1 MYITIDDDDDDDDD
15 NDDDHDN
22 DDDGDDDNDDYIHD
36 DDASM
41 YASTFIRPDRLPVSI
56 STPSYA
62 SPSSLLCY
70 LVDTKSE

>member
-1 MYITIDDDDDDDDD
+1 MITIDDDEEE
-15 NDDDHDN
+15 DDDHIHN
-22 DDDGDDDNDDYIHD
+22 DD
-36 DDASM
+36 ACM
-41 YASTFIRPDRLPVSI
+41 YASSVIRPDRLPVSI

>member
-1 MYITIDDDDDDDDD
+1 MNITIDDDD
-15 NDDDHDN
+15 
-22 DDDGDDDNDDYIHD
+22 DDDNDDYIHD
-36 DDASM
+36 DDTCM
-41 YASTFIRPDRLPVSI
+41 YASSVIRSDRLPVSI

>member
-1 MYITIDDDDDDDDD
+1 MYITIDDDE
-15 NDDDHDN
+15 
-22 DDDGDDDNDDYIHD
+22 DDNDDYIHD
-36 DDASM
+36 DDACI
-41 YASTFIRPDRLPVSI
+41 YASSVIRPDRLPLSI

>member
-1 MYITIDDDDDDDDD
+1 VYITIDDDDDDEDDD
-15 NDDDHDN
+15 C
-22 DDDGDDDNDDYIHD
+22 DDYIHD
-36 DDASM
+36 DDACM
-41 YASTFIRPDRLPVSI
+41 YASSVMRPDRLPVSI

>member
-1 MYITIDDDDDDDDD
+1 MYITIDDDEDD
-15 NDDDHDN
+15 NDDD
-22 DDDGDDDNDDYIHD
+22 YIHD
-36 DDASM
+36 NEEYM
-41 YASTFIRPDRLPVSI
+41 YASSIIRPDRLPVSI

>member
-1 MYITIDDDDDDDDD
+1 VYITIDDDE
-15 NDDDHDN
+15 
-22 DDDGDDDNDDYIHD
+22 DDNDDYIHD
-36 DDASM
+36 DDACI
-41 YASTFIRPDRLPVSI
+41 YASSVIRPDRLPLSI

>member
-1 MYITIDDDDDDDDD
+1 MYITIDDDEDD
-15 NDDDHDN
+15 ND
-22 DDDGDDDNDDYIHD
+22 DDYIHD
-36 DDASM
+36 DDACM
-41 YASTFIRPDRLPVSI
+41 YASSVIRPDRLPVSI

>member
-1 MYITIDDDDDDDDD
+1 MRSYDSYYKASSSVYMITIDDDED
-15 NDDDHDN
+15 N
-22 DDDGDDDNDDYIHD
+22 DYIHD
-36 DDASM
+36 DDACM
-41 YASTFIRPDRLPVSI
+41 YASSVIRPDRLPVSI

>member
-1 MYITIDDDDDDDDD
+1 MYIIIDDDE
-15 NDDDHDN
+15 
-22 DDDGDDDNDDYIHD
+22 DDNDDYIHD
-36 DDASM
+36 DDACI
-41 YASTFIRPDRLPVSI
+41 YASSVIRPDRLPLSI

>member
-1 MYITIDDDDDDDDD
+1 MITIDDDDDDDDD
-15 NDDDHDN
+15 
-22 DDDGDDDNDDYIHD
+22 YIHD
-36 DDASM
+36 DETCM
-41 YASTFIRPDRLPVSI
+41 YVSSIIRPDRLPMSI